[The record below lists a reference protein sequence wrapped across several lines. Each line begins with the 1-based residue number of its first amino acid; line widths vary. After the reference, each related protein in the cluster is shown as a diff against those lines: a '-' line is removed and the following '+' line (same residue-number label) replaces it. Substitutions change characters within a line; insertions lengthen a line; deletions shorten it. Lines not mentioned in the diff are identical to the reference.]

1 MGLYQEELAKHKPHL
16 LQDGKLELT
25 NMLLFKSARRVPFP
39 ATIDHL
45 LNKMKTGNK
54 AKHALSSFRKFVES
68 VFSHLAHP
76 EGQARFQEK
85 TRREME
91 MFPDESYEADYQ
103 RYVDELVDKE
113 RNKLNLLSEQLK
125 AGKPYQQFQGQ
136 VQADAQDR
144 AEFEEEFQ
152 GKSNNLAG
160 DSVGKYLMSEC
171 TAQFYQKMEDWVDS
185 GYTPTPVEMLWLG
198 KELGKRW
205 HMKQGHRPEWLVK
218 FLFKHWHE
226 LLRNQESVMQLNGKP
241 VLEPDDDDTITDL
254 CNGWRAPTR
263 ELVTGYSVKLGAHKV
278 AQHPLIVWLSQFD
291 VMLGKMYECLRSR
304 FLLSQPTMASTAED
318 PDRVF
323 FINTKGSVMGYNC
336 LDFADFCILRLV
348 MHTHI

>member
-205 HMKQGHRPEWLVK
+205 QMKQMSGNLTKRRQKERRGIIK
-218 FLFKHWHE
+218 RYQN
-226 LLRNQESVMQLNGKP
+226 LRKGETLRRSCEQSTGLP
-241 VLEPDDDDTITDL
+241 VTYIPTDGRHQKR
-254 CNGWRAPTR
+254 C
-263 ELVTGYSVKLGAHKV
+263 
-278 AQHPLIVWLSQFD
+278 LS
-291 VMLGKMYECLRSR
+291 
-304 FLLSQPTMASTAED
+304 
-318 PDRVF
+318 
-323 FINTKGSVMGYNC
+323 
-336 LDFADFCILRLV
+336 
-348 MHTHI
+348 